1 MGDVIHTILAALR
14 RMSRRS
20 DHMLAV
26 ERRVLLGERL
36 STRAECHFHA
46 NTCSIRIDPMN
57 TQPLGLEERRSRVAA
72 AHEALEG
79 LADVLHQATGPEL
92 GELMTAIDGVAAQA
106 AAARVTITVEAVNRG
121 QVAEEGVNA
130 HGWVRAHAPSL
141 RQGGAGDVAK
151 VAAAVTPPASQWRP
165 EGSSVDPDS
174 PLGIVWDAV
183 SAGTVSPA
191 LASATLRELERVE
204 PMLTERA
211 KPTVTRL
218 MLELGRDWG
227 PAQMRR
233 LRPRLLAEY
242 GRSGVLDDLQE
253 RLAPAARLSAPF
265 VESGDLTEYQLLMT
279 PEQATALEAAIGALS
294 APAPNDE
301 TGERDLRPAG
311 QRRVEALTEVCRRS
325 SSADVDAMGGAD
337 GAAGSASAVHV
348 IIPLADLEARTGFGE
363 VVGSTAT
370 GTVLSPEVLRR
381 ISCEAEL
388 VPHVL
393 GTAGEDL
400 DLGRVVR
407 LFTRAQR
414 RRLLRRDRC
423 CSYPGCT
430 APASWSRAHHVVHWA
445 DGGPS
450 DIDNAALLCQRH
462 HTVVHKRRLIAQVR
476 RKPDAQGRYV
486 VWDLTEGSYDRHLER
501 LRAEEA
507 VNDPPPLTPERL
519 RVLVDAIRCEDPE
532 EQRWAKYELE
542 LARPDEP
549 WWDEA
554 DPDGI
559 WTPDDVAQLEAP
571 A

>member
-1 MGDVIHTILAALR
+1 
-14 RMSRRS
+14 
-20 DHMLAV
+20 
-26 ERRVLLGERL
+26 
-36 STRAECHFHA
+36 
-46 NTCSIRIDPMN
+46 MN

-151 VAAAVTPPASQWRP
+151 VAAAVTPPPSQWRP

-414 RRLLRRDRC
+414 RLVTGAPCRALGRWWALGHRQRSPALPAPPHRGPQAAAHRPGAAQARC
-423 CSYPGCT
+423 AG
-430 APASWSRAHHVVHWA
+430 A
-445 DGGPS
+445 
-450 DIDNAALLCQRH
+450 
-462 HTVVHKRRLIAQVR
+462 VR
-476 RKPDAQGRYV
+476 RVGPHRGQ
-486 VWDLTEGSYDRHLER
+486 
-501 LRAEEA
+501 LR
-507 VNDPPPLTPERL
+507 PPPRTPSSRGGRERPPTAHTGTTA
-519 RVLVDAIRCEDPE
+519 RAGRCH
-532 EQRWAKYELE
+532 Q
-542 LARPDEP
+542 
-549 WWDEA
+549 
-554 DPDGI
+554 
-559 WTPDDVAQLEAP
+559 V
-571 A
+571 

>member
-1 MGDVIHTILAALR
+1 
-14 RMSRRS
+14 
-20 DHMLAV
+20 
-26 ERRVLLGERL
+26 
-36 STRAECHFHA
+36 
-46 NTCSIRIDPMN
+46 MN
-57 TQPLGLEERRSRVAA
+57 AQPLGLEERRSRFAA
-72 AHEALEG
+72 AHEALAG
-79 LADVLHQATGPEL
+79 LADVLHQASGPEL
-92 GELMTAIDGVAAQA
+92 GELMTAVDGVAAQA
-106 AAARVTITVEAVNRG
+106 AAARVAITVEAVNRG

-130 HGWVRAHAPSL
+130 HAWVRDHAPSL

-151 VAAAVTPPASQWRP
+151 VALAVTPPPSQWRP
-165 EGSSVDPDS
+165 EGGTIDPESS
-174 PLGIVWDAV
+174 LGIVWDAV
-183 SAGTVSPA
+183 SAGSASPA
-191 LASATLRELERVE
+191 LASAMMRELERVE
-204 PMLTERA
+204 PLLTEEA

-218 MLELGRDWG
+218 MLDLGRDWG
-227 PAQMRR
+227 PGQMRR
-233 LRPRLLAEY
+233 LRPRLLADY
-242 GRSGVLDDLQE
+242 GLSGVLDDLQE
-253 RLAPAARLSAPF
+253 RLVHAARLSAPF

-279 PEQATALEAAIGALS
+279 PEQAAALEAAIGSLS

-325 SSADVDAMGGAD
+325 SSADADATGGAD
-337 GAAGSASAVHV
+337 GAAGSPSAVHV

-363 VVGSTAT
+363 VLGSTAT

-423 CSYPGCT
+423 CTYPGCT

-450 DIDNAALLCQRH
+450 DIDNAAMLCQRH
-462 HTVVHKRRLIAQVR
+462 HTVVHKRRLIAEVR
-476 RKPDAQGRYV
+476 RKPDEQGRYV
-486 VWDLTEGSYDRHLER
+486 VWDLTEGGYDRHLER
-501 LRAEEA
+501 LRAEQA
-507 VNDPPPLTPERL
+507 ANDPPPLTAERL
-519 RVLVDAIRCEDPE
+519 RMLVDTIRCDDPE
-532 EQRWAKYELE
+532 EQRWARYELE
-542 LARPDEP
+542 LGQPDEP
-549 WWDEA
+549 WYEELSPDEVWV
-554 DPDGI
+554 DECGVSHGI
-559 WTPDDVAQLEAP
+559 P